1 MADVYIYPSTA
12 TEQDCNTGLGYGAL
26 TALSAPVTEELLVA
40 GQTGLFLAPRTV
52 ISVNDPLAEHF
63 KAGAIL
69 GLSTPRG
76 RDYFRIR
83 VTNKTLRDITAEA
96 WHVSY
101 DLADGL
107 IADRAWDNYALSD
120 VWEDILQA
128 GGNTGFTGMSD
139 IVDVSG
145 VRIVRRNVID
155 AIMGDQDNSVLNRWG
170 GELDRHGWR
179 VDMLARLGQN
189 RGTAIRYGMNL
200 TGLDDLVDTSE
211 MYHAVLPTYLDGD
224 TPVQMP
230 VIECPGYVM
239 VERPK
244 TVAIHFGDI
253 RVGTADGE
261 YQTRGEAEQAVAN
274 RVDDLWVKGAHRP
287 RASARIEFFDLRKIP
302 EYADLSFLEQ
312 IGLGDT
318 IRAVWEGHLDIEQ
331 RVIRYEWDACRDRYI
346 SIEMGQPA
354 RNITALTNRLESI
367 LSGEVGRQVT
377 AVTSPI
383 IDAALRLNEV
393 YAAALGYHQTVRVN
407 EATGARMLYMHDQPA
422 LEDSTFIATVPEAG
436 TYLWTDQGWNDGE
449 PVWTSGTTKDGNAL
463 FRKIVAEGVE
473 IGSASS
479 EYSSEILPDS
489 FRIKYRGMPVMS
501 IAEDEMRIPKVI
513 TSEYYGVGRVKFIP
527 SRQGNA
533 IVGTDLV
540 YMDDPEDL

>member
-1 MADVYIYPSTA
+1 MADVYIYPSNA
-12 TEQDCNTGLGYGAL
+12 TEQDCNMGIGYGAL

-40 GQTGLFLAPRTV
+40 GQAGLFMARTV

-63 KAGAIL
+63 RAGAIL

-83 VTNKTLRDITAEA
+83 ITNKTLRDITAEA

-107 IADRAWDNYALSD
+107 ITDRAWDNYALAD
-120 VWEDILQA
+120 VWQDILQA

-170 GELDRHGWR
+170 GELNRHGWR

-200 TGLDDLVDTSE
+200 TGLDDLVDASE
-211 MYHAVLPTYLDGD
+211 VYHAVLPTYLDGD

-230 VIECPGYVM
+230 VIECPGHAM

-244 TVAIHFGDI
+244 TVAMHFGDI

-274 RVDDLWVKGAHRP
+274 RVDDLWVKGAHQP

-302 EYADLSFLEQ
+302 EYSDLSFLEQ

-346 SIEMGQPA
+346 TIEMGQPA

-393 YAAALGYHQTVRVN
+393 YAAAMGYYQTDRVN
-407 EATGARMLYMHDQPA
+407 KATGARMLYMHDQPK

-527 SRQGNA
+527 SRQGDSV
-533 IVGTDLV
+533 VGTDLV
-540 YMDDPEDL
+540 FMDDPDDL